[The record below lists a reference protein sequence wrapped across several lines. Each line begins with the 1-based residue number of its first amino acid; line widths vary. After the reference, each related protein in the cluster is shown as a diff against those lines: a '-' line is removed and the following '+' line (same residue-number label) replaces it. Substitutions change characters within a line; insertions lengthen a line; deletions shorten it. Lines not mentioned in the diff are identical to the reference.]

1 MRLEQLSPL
10 WLCILLPL
18 IVLLYILKEKAEER
32 KVSSLYLWQEAYQSL
47 EARTPWEKLKN
58 NLLLY
63 LQLLLVLL
71 SILAL
76 CGPYL
81 SQGGRAYSDVVLAID
96 TSGSMNSTFYEEGE
110 STGKSRLSVAKEK
123 ALDYVGSLPENT
135 KITLITSNQTA
146 NLVFTGKTD
155 HYSVKEE
162 IRGLE
167 ETDLSGNL
175 SPAVDLISSMQSQWK
190 DYQSVLFTDEAVDI
204 EKIHGVVENLGSGGR
219 NLSMTQVSHREAED
233 GKTDVLVQVE
243 NTGTESFASDVNL
256 YLDGEL
262 EEIQSVSLQPK
273 ESKTL
278 YFQGLQA
285 KETITAELN
294 EKDDLISDNT
304 AYECIREKKEKSVLL
319 VTEKN
324 VFLEKALAGLPD
336 TVVYKTNDVSHL
348 EEAGSYDFYVFDGI
362 FPETLP
368 FEGSML
374 LINPEENMDW
384 FFKTEGEKEN
394 IWVEEKG
401 SDFGFGVS
409 SIKAIKTP
417 DWAEAFY
424 EAGEYGAGFSG
435 EKDGQW
441 ITVLAFDIHQSE
453 LPLLPEFPLKIYEI
467 AMKSLENGLLS
478 ANRITTGETVTVHG
492 ENGSWTY
499 TNTDKTGLVKI
510 EDGKER
516 ETLAINFPEEE
527 MKHWQSIGAQ
537 TGTAG
542 EKAPA
547 EALKVSL
554 PLLKVFLILILLL
567 LFIEA
572 AVYLKQGTYSQRS
585 KEQKRLILA
594 VRGLVL
600 LCLILAWINPSA
612 VLGSHPASTVFL
624 IDASDSVAG
633 KEEEAVTFVKEALR
647 ELPEKEEAGVIAFGK
662 EARVEQFMSSEQRF
676 SELETVISGSATNLK
691 QAVMTAIG
699 MFPDNAPKRLVLLT
713 DGKENEG
720 SIEELS
726 SLLKEK
732 KIKLLV
738 KRWENGGAAEVSVES
753 VSVPDKVN
761 IGDVFKVNLHIKSNV
776 ETSATLSLYAGN
788 EKKAERLVELQKGSN
803 QFVFTDTQTAPG
815 LKSYRAIIEPYVD
828 SITMNNEYSAYT
840 QAEAPDTV
848 LLIEGKAGQGAELS
862 RLLEIANVAYQRT
875 TPVAAPRTLMELSAY
890 RSVLLLDVY
899 APDLPDGFMN
909 NIESYVH
916 DYGGG
921 LIAIGGSN
929 SFALGGYHDTPLETV
944 LPVDMDL
951 QGEKEIPKMAMVM
964 VIDRSGSMSAGDGRV
979 SQLTLAKEAAAE
991 ALNSLRPEDEVG
1003 VIAFESSYDWVVEL
1017 GTADNREDIE
1027 SSIASIGLGGG
1038 TSIYPAVDE
1047 ALKALAGSDAKRKHI
1062 ILLTDGQDGY
1072 SQYDGLLKRLDA
1084 ENVSLST
1091 VAVGEGSDR
1100 TLLNW
1105 LAEEGKGRSYYTDIN
1120 SDIPRIFAQ
1129 EVFLAAKDYLVNRE
1143 FTPVITSNSGLIRE
1157 AVADGVPK
1165 LYGYIAATPKPRAQ
1179 VHLASDTED
1188 PIYTTWQYG
1197 LGKTAAFN
1205 TDAEN
1210 NWTKDWA
1217 LWDGY
1222 PLLLKNMINW
1232 TMTDNYSDENKLE
1245 VVQKG
1250 NSLNLSY
1257 ELKEYTENSSAEAVL
1272 TDEKGNKQTLTLK
1285 QQRPGSFAA
1294 EISLPETGIYSI
1306 SVRQKEGDTVT
1317 AIRNTAAALQYS
1329 EEYRLDED
1337 ISAFERFV
1345 TGNEGRYIEVVSQVA
1360 SDKPE
1365 QVKGRTN
1372 LGNWFL
1378 LLGIFLFMVDI
1389 VIRRFRLP
1397 KWKRKKVKAEMPR
1410 EPELETG
1417 WNVQAETESVQKLEP
1432 QKREKRQKK
1441 TEVKPE
1447 KTRLN
1452 TAELLKKKEER

>member
-32 KVSSLYLWQEAYQSL
+32 RVSSLYLWQEAFKSL

-63 LQLLLVLL
+63 LQLLLMLL
-71 SILAL
+71 FILAL

-81 SQGGRAYSDVVLAID
+81 NKGGRAYSDVVLAID
-96 TSGSMNSTFYEEGE
+96 VSGSMNSTFYEDGE
-110 STGKSRLSVAKEK
+110 STGKSRLSMAKKK
-123 ALDYVGSLPENT
+123 ALDYVDSLPENT

-146 NLVFTGKTD
+146 SLVFAGKTD

-162 IRGLE
+162 IRELK

-175 SPAVDLISSMQSQWK
+175 APAVDLIASMQSQWK

-219 NLSMTQVSHREAED
+219 NLSVTQMSHRERED
-233 GKTDVLVQVE
+233 GKTDILVQVE
-243 NTGTESFASDVNL
+243 NTGTEFLASDINL
-256 YLDGEL
+256 YLDDEL

-273 ESKTL
+273 EKKTL
-278 YFQGLQA
+278 YFQGLQV

-294 EKDDLISDNT
+294 EKDDLLSDNT

-336 TVVYKTNDVSHL
+336 TAVYKTNDVSHL
-348 EEAGSYDFYVFDGI
+348 EEAGGYDFYVFDGI
-362 FPETLP
+362 FPEKLP

-374 LINPEENMDW
+374 FINPEEDMDSL
-384 FFKTEGEKEN
+384 FTVTGEEEN
-394 IWVEEKG
+394 IWVEEKE
-401 SDFGFGVS
+401 SDFGFGVAS
-409 SIKAIKTP
+409 LKAIKTP

-478 ANRITTGETVTVHG
+478 ANRIITGETVTVHG

-499 TNTDKTGLVKI
+499 TDTDRCGLVKI

-527 MKHWQSIGAQ
+527 MKCWQSIAAQ
-537 TGTAG
+537 TGTTG

-554 PLLKVFLILILLL
+554 PLLKAFLILILIL

-572 AVYLKQGTYSQRS
+572 VVYLKQGTYSQRS

-600 LCLILAWINPSA
+600 LCLLLAWINPSV

-633 KEEEAVTFVKEALR
+633 KEEEAVEFVKEALR

-662 EARVEQFMSSEQRF
+662 EARVEQFMSSERRF
-676 SELETVISGSATNLK
+676 SQLETVISGSATNLK

-726 SLLKEK
+726 TLLKEK

-738 KRWENGGAAEVSVES
+738 KRWESGGTAEVSVES

-776 ETSATLSLYAGN
+776 ETSAVLSLYAGN

-803 QFVFTDTQTAPG
+803 QFVFTDIQTAPG

-828 SITMNNEYSAYT
+828 SVTMNNEYSAYT

-848 LLIEGKAGQGAELS
+848 LLIEGKAGQGEELS
-862 RLLEIANVAYQRT
+862 KLLEMANVAYQRT
-875 TPVAAPRTLMELSAY
+875 TPVAAPRTLTELLAY

-909 NIESYVH
+909 NIESYIK

-921 LIAIGGSN
+921 MIAIGGSN
-929 SFALGGYHDTPLETV
+929 SFALGGYRDTPLETV

-964 VIDRSGSMSAGDGRV
+964 VIDRSGSMSAGDGRI
-979 SQLTLAKEAAAE
+979 SQLTLAKEAAVE

-1003 VIAFESSYDWVVEL
+1003 VLAFESTYDWIVKL
-1017 GTADNREDIE
+1017 GTADDREDIE
-1027 SSIASIGLGGG
+1027 SKIASIGLGGG
-1038 TSIYPAVDE
+1038 TSIYPAVEE
-1047 ALKALAGSDAKRKHI
+1047 ALKALSGSDAKRKHI

-1072 SQYDGLLKRLDA
+1072 SQYDELLKRLDA

-1091 VAVGEGSDR
+1091 VAVGEGSDQN
-1100 TLLNW
+1100 LLGW
-1105 LAEEGKGRSYYTDIN
+1105 LAEKGKGRSYYTDIN

-1157 AVADGVPK
+1157 AVAEGVPK

-1188 PIYTTWQYG
+1188 PIYTTWRYG

-1210 NWTKDWA
+1210 NWTREWA
-1217 LWDGY
+1217 AWDGY
-1222 PLLLKNMINW
+1222 PLLLKNMISW
-1232 TMTDNYSDENKLE
+1232 TMTDSYSDENKLE

-1250 NSLNLSY
+1250 SSLKLSY
-1257 ELKEYTENSSAEAVL
+1257 ELKEYSENSSAEAVL
-1272 TDEKGNKQTLTLK
+1272 TDEKGNREVLELK
-1285 QQRPGSFAA
+1285 QEKPGSFAG

-1306 SVRQKEGDTVT
+1306 SVRQKEGETVT
-1317 AIRNTAAALQYS
+1317 AVRNTAAALQYS
-1329 EEYRLDED
+1329 EEYRLNED

-1345 TGNEGRYIEVVSQVA
+1345 RGNEGRYIDVSSQVA

-1372 LGNWFL
+1372 LGSWFL
-1378 LLGIFLFMVDI
+1378 LLGIFLFLADI
-1389 VIRRFRLP
+1389 IIRRFRLP
-1397 KWKRKKVKAEMPR
+1397 KWKRKQKVKAE
-1410 EPELETG
+1410 EKFKVEKPEAKKPEM
-1417 WNVQAETESVQKLEP
+1417 
-1432 QKREKRQKK
+1432 EKPEMEKP
-1441 TEVKPE
+1441 EVEKPE

-1452 TAELLKKKEER
+1452 TAELLKKKSER